1 MRAKGTAILAVA
13 AAGLIGLTLTATPS
27 YAQRGLRGAAF
38 GGGGGWRGGG
48 WGGGWRGGYAGGGW
62 RGGYAGYG
70 GGWRGGY
77 GGWRVAAGVRGSLSG
92 QPRSALAS
100 ASPQLRAGDIPAMA
114 MGVTAGTAGTLIPAI
129 TGTPRIPAACARCG
143 GAARGAGSTTA
154 DLNRSQKRAIRTFS
168 RQSGEGSSFLPRRRL
183 SEFW

>member
-70 GGWRGGY
+70 GGWRGYGGGWRPGLALGAAAVGIGVGLAATSGWGYSGYGY
-77 GGWRVAAGVRGSLSG
+77 GGYGGYGGYAYPGYYGYASYPGCLRQVWWGGTWRWVNY
-92 QPRSALAS
+92 
-100 ASPQLRAGDIPAMA
+100 
-114 MGVTAGTAGTLIPAI
+114 
-129 TGTPRIPAACARCG
+129 C
-143 GAARGAGSTTA
+143 
-154 DLNRSQKRAIRTFS
+154 
-168 RQSGEGSSFLPRRRL
+168 
-183 SEFW
+183 